1 MSSHRGRPTE
11 SEAVV
16 KQHWVSTH
24 YEYPAKPELGYKSI
38 WHFDMSKNKNGAY
51 KVEVTPAKDDSHPK
65 VKVSKTQTYGGVP
78 VGMVFKTSKNSNAKL
93 KLKVWNNT
101 NIDYIITQDKLPGV
115 PDKAVILELGVG
127 ESLIETWKSKYS
139 L

>member
-1 MSSHRGRPTE
+1 MAKGRTKE
-11 SEAVV
+11 NDTVLD
-16 KQHWVSTH
+16 KWVMET
-24 YEYPAKPELGYKSI
+24 YEYPNKPELGSKSV
-38 WHFDMSKNKNGAY
+38 WHFDRSKNDKGCW
-51 KVEVTPAKDDSHPK
+51 KVDHTPAKGETLPK

-78 VGMVFKTSKNSNAKL
+78 VGMVFKTSKNANAKT

-127 ESLIETWKSKYS
+127 EELIKTWKSKYS